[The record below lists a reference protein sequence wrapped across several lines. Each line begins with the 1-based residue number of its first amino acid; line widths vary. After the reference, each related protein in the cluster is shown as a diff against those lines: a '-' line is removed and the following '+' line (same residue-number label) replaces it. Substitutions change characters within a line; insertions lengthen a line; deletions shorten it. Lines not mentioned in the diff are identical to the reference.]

1 MALYDTIEQVIR
13 QHKNNVIVGRVAP
26 HEVRNAIRWVMRNYP
41 DIFWFAHQYHFDEET
56 GVIQLHYT
64 FSKERV
70 ESIRQS
76 IDDVIRNDFCLDHV
90 KTLKVH
96 EQVSY
101 VYKWLVTY
109 CNYNVNSAYNQ
120 NIYSVFVRRN
130 TVCAGYAKAAQYLFN
145 LLGIESR
152 LVFGRLHNDKSDG
165 RHCWNIVNIDGM
177 HYHFDA
183 CLGDSALDTIAQL
196 SGIQHLIKCD
206 GINLNFL
213 CVSTSEILKSRI
225 IEDIDSLPSCEH
237 SWSISLR
244 ETAGKIAVKRRKSI
258 QGCLLS
264 DIGSSA
270 DIFQCAK
277 DKHTILK
284 VFRPDSKTAC
294 GEEYSYML
302 KIKGCQHMLQCNER
316 YTDIPHDTI
325 AIEQSTPLL
334 DLLCSSY
341 YKLSLKGL
349 IKMAIDIAMAWN
361 ECRERGVLY
370 RDIHICNIYRAN
382 DGTFKLGDYGSCT
395 TDFSRKEIVGS
406 QWFMAPETFTIGIFT
421 EASAVY
427 SISMVIYFILNDLQ
441 PVFLQH
447 NQENEALRKSIH
459 GVKFPLPV
467 RSSDLPSS
475 MTEKIEVFFS
485 KISASS
491 PEERSN
497 KTIAEL
503 ILELK
508 RLSDD
513 CGDNDYV
520 IYRGGTGREV
530 DFYKSKLL
538 NTNIANDIAED
549 VTTCFESNVINLN
562 SEVPLTSDNSV
573 TVKIDFDNSKWNFET
588 QNEACAIVADVNRDG
603 CIEPEQSVDTIE
615 SFARTMSYVSSNI
628 EYDRAFEATPCNAVM
643 PNELNHRAKIDDEF
657 DLRHVTFVP
666 GIVGQTKQKKS
677 FLRKWLDKKK
687 RSVVYSSIFAPAE
700 ISKKTLFQVQVYLHL
715 FEDTEW
721 VRELAQESDSRAER
735 KDYIPLSLKLKS
747 GDKVDI
753 EINIFGKKRLMCER
767 KTLIWQNSF
776 SKCSFG
782 YYVPEDLDIGELY
795 CVTNILVNHAL
806 VGEMRFITRIVGYP
820 CYLNSEIQSHHFKR
834 VFISYAH
841 QDASKIKLIALAY
854 KAQGIDYFYDR
865 DSLKPG
871 DVYEEKIFDYIDN
884 SDLFVLCWSLNA
896 AASAYV
902 AKEKGR
908 ALLRAYPQLSLK
920 DATLKICP
928 ISIEPRAELPSDMK
942 EVYNFEVL

>member
-1 MALYDTIEQVIR
+1 MVIYDTIEHAIR
-13 QHKNNVIVGRVAP
+13 QHENNVIVGQSTS
-26 HEVRNAIRWVMRNYP
+26 HEVRNTIRWVIRNNP

-56 GVIQLHYT
+56 GAIQLHYT

-70 ESIRQS
+70 ESIQQS
-76 IDDVIRNDFCLDHV
+76 IYDVIQNDFCLDYV
-90 KTLKVH
+90 KKLKVH

-109 CNYNVNSAYNQ
+109 CNYNANSAYNQ
-120 NIYSVFVRRN
+120 SIYSVFVRRN
-130 TVCAGYAKAAQYLFN
+130 SVCTGYAKAAQFLFN

-165 RHCWNIVNIDGM
+165 RHCWNVINIDGM

-183 CLGDSALDTIAQL
+183 CLGDSALDTIAQI
-196 SGIQHLIKCD
+196 SGVQHLIKCD

-213 CVSTSEILKSRI
+213 CVSTCEILKSRS

-244 ETAGKIAVKRRKSI
+244 ETAGQIVVKRRESI

-270 DIFQCAK
+270 DIFLCAK

-284 VFRPDSKTAC
+284 VFRPYSKTAC
-294 GEEYSYML
+294 SEEYSYML
-302 KIKGCQHMLQCNER
+302 KTKGCQHMLQCNER
-316 YTDIPHDTI
+316 YTDIAHDII

-349 IKMAIDIAMAWN
+349 IKIAVDVATAWN

-370 RDIHICNIYRAN
+370 RDIHICNIYRTN

-395 TDFSRKEIVGS
+395 TDFNRKEIVGN
-406 QWFMAPETFTIGIFT
+406 QWFMPPETFTVGIFT

-427 SISMVIYFILNDLQ
+427 SISMVMYFILNDLQ
-441 PVFLQH
+441 PVFWLR
-447 NQENEALRKSIH
+447 NQDNEALRKRIH

-467 RSSDLPSS
+467 RSNDLPSS
-475 MTEKIEVFFS
+475 LNEKIEVFFH

-497 KTIAEL
+497 KRIDEL
-503 ILELK
+503 ILDLK
-508 RLSDD
+508 RLSDY
-513 CGDNDYV
+513 CGNNDYV
-520 IYRGGTGREV
+520 IYRGGISREI
-530 DFYKSKLL
+530 DFYNSNSKPL
-538 NTNIANDIAED
+538 NTNATLHDIAES
-549 VTTCFESNVINLN
+549 VTTCFEPNFINSNGEMP
-562 SEVPLTSDNSV
+562 STSDNRV
-573 TVKIDFDNSKWNFET
+573 TDKIDLGNTKWEFAT
-588 QNEACAIVADVNRDG
+588 QNEECIIVPDVNVDG
-603 CIEPEQSVDTIE
+603 CIELERTVDTIE
-615 SFARTMSYVSSNI
+615 SFARTIGVGLSN
-628 EYDRAFEATPCNAVM
+628 Y
-643 PNELNHRAKIDDEF
+643 EF
-657 DLRHVTFVP
+657 DFLRHVTFTPRVL
-666 GIVGQTKQKKS
+666 VGHTKQKKS

-687 RSVVYSSIFAPAE
+687 PSVVYSSIFASAE
-700 ISKKTLFQVQVYLHL
+700 ISKKSFFLVQVYLHL

-721 VRELAQESDSRAER
+721 VRELAKESDSRAER
-735 KDYIPLSLKLKS
+735 RDYIPLSLNLKP
-747 GDKVDI
+747 GDRVDI
-753 EINIFGKKRLMCER
+753 EINIWGKERLMRER

-782 YYVPEDLDIGELY
+782 YYVPDSLDIDELH
-795 CVTNILVNHAL
+795 CVTNILVNRAL
-806 VGEMRFITRIVGYP
+806 VGEMSFTTRIVDNP
-820 CYLNSEIQSHHFKR
+820 RCLNPEIQSHYFKR

-841 QDASKIKLIALAY
+841 QDAPKIKLIALAY
-854 KAQGIDYFYDR
+854 KAQGVDYFYDR
-865 DSLKPG
+865 DSLNPG

-884 SDLFVLCWSLNA
+884 SDLFVLCWSKNA
-896 AASAYV
+896 AVSEYV